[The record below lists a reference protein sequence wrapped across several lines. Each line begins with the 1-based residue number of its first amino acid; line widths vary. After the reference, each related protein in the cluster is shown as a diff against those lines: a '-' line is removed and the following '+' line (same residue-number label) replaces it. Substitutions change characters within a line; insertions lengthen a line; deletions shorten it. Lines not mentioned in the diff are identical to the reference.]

1 MAEGTSSP
9 IPSERQSD
17 RFRGDEGSRGDR
29 SAGPREGGFRIRLS
43 DNEMRSARAL
53 QEAFGLRSTVAVL
66 GFALRTLGQ
75 QMEEGKL
82 DELAAQHR
90 AQMGS
95 RPGGGAGSGRPEGR
109 RERPEGGRGAGG
121 RGQEGRGPGGR
132 GAKVDPF
139 ARPSRPAAATEP
151 EGPVEEPPV
160 EEQDLVTALSADSA
174 EVPSSESPAVPS
186 ESPAVLPT
194 PSDSPDLQPS
204 TTPSEASLPSEAPPA
219 PDAGEASHPP
229 EK

>member
-1 MAEGTSSP
+1 
-9 IPSERQSD
+9 
-17 RFRGDEGSRGDR
+17 
-29 SAGPREGGFRIRLS
+29 
-43 DNEMRSARAL
+43 
-53 QEAFGLRSTVAVL
+53 VAVL

-75 QMEEGKL
+75 QLEEGKL

-109 RERPEGGRGAGG
+109 RERSEGGRGAGG

-151 EGPVEEPPV
+151 EGPVEEPPG
-160 EEQDLVTALSADSA
+160 EEPDLVSALSAESG
-174 EVPSSESPAVPS
+174 EVPPSEFPVVPS
-186 ESPAVLPT
+186 ESAEVLPT
-194 PSDSPDLQPS
+194 PSDAPDLQPS
-204 TTPSEASLPSEAPPA
+204 TTTSEASLPSEAPPA

>member
-1 MAEGTSSP
+1 
-9 IPSERQSD
+9 
-17 RFRGDEGSRGDR
+17 
-29 SAGPREGGFRIRLS
+29 
-43 DNEMRSARAL
+43 
-53 QEAFGLRSTVAVL
+53 VAVL

-75 QMEEGKL
+75 QLEEGKL

-109 RERPEGGRGAGG
+109 RERSEGGRGAGG

-151 EGPVEEPPV
+151 EGPVEEPPG
-160 EEQDLVTALSADSA
+160 EEQDLVSALSAESG
-174 EVPSSESPAVPS
+174 EVPPSEFPVVPS
-186 ESPAVLPT
+186 ESAEVLPT
-194 PSDSPDLQPS
+194 PSDAPDLQPS
-204 TTPSEASLPSEAPPA
+204 TTTSEASLPSEAPPA